1 MMRGLCI
8 LASALIALT
17 SVQHACADEV
27 VLATWGGKFA
37 EVFQK
42 TMIAPF
48 EKATGHK
55 VKMIYGG
62 SLPNKQALAAAA
74 KNPQVDVIMLTLT
87 DAIDAVQRDLTQPL
101 DAKTFPVLA
110 KLPNRGIAKVGD
122 KVGGIGLW
130 TYGLGIFVR
139 TDKVDWPIRSWD
151 DIWDRRLKR
160 KVALPSPKYGEAIF
174 LVSINRVAGGQG
186 KDVGPAIQKLRK
198 LGDNVALEF
207 EGSVALM
214 QQLAQGEVWVAP
226 LMSIT
231 AGAAIVDGIPGKFVV
246 PKEGSAATIDVM
258 TLVKGAPHRK
268 AAIEFI
274 NFATDAGP
282 VGATCVDLRLN
293 CLHPGARENPAA
305 LLKPSDIEAMYN
317 VDADLVNRN
326 KGDWLEIW
334 NKEITPLF
342 RQ

>member
-1 MMRGLCI
+1 M
-8 LASALIALT
+8 
-17 SVQHACADEV
+17 
-27 VLATWGGKFA
+27 
-37 EVFQK
+37 
-42 TMIAPF
+42 
-48 EKATGHK
+48 
-55 VKMIYGG
+55 
-62 SLPNKQALAAAA
+62 
-74 KNPQVDVIMLTLT
+74 
-87 DAIDAVQRDLTQPL
+87 
-101 DAKTFPVLA
+101 
-110 KLPNRGIAKVGD
+110 
-122 KVGGIGLW
+122 
-130 TYGLGIFVR
+130 
-139 TDKVDWPIRSWD
+139 
-151 DIWDRRLKR
+151 
-160 KVALPSPKYGEAIF
+160 
-174 LVSINRVAGGQG
+174 AGGQG
-186 KDVGPAIQKLRK
+186 RAVGPAIQKLRK

-231 AGAAIVDGIPGKFVV
+231 ASAALVDGIPGTFVV

-282 VGATCVDLRLN
+282 IGATCVDLKIN

-305 LLKPSDIEAMYN
+305 LLKPSDIEAMYT

-334 NKEITPLF
+334 NKEIAPLF